1 MARIIG
7 GEEVDISDDFI
18 GVIDGAFGD
27 LCDRYLNYYKELEDK
42 NLVNPRSK
50 FHNHEVDDE
59 GNSLFVEPWY
69 QSYNI
74 PYISADFA
82 NMFWGVPYKEYAK
95 KFSILNTVS
104 THAIY
109 DIRIQ
114 KTSPGQGYHTWHC
127 ENGDSHRRDRML
139 VFSLFLN
146 DVEEGGETE
155 FLYQK
160 RRVKPKRD
168 RLVIFPAGFT
178 HTHRGNQ
185 PISGDK
191 YILTGWLEYTS

>member
-7 GEEVDISDDFI
+7 GEEVDVSDDFI
-18 GVIDGAFGD
+18 GIIDGAFGD

-42 NLVNPRSK
+42 NLVGPRSNY
-50 FHNHEVDDE
+50 HNQEVNDK

-74 PYISADFA
+74 PYIAADFT
-82 NMFWGVPYKEYAK
+82 NVFWGVPYKSYVK
-95 KFSILNTVS
+95 KYSILNKVHQHS
-104 THAIY
+104 IY
-109 DIRIQ
+109 DIRMQ
-114 KTSPGQGYHTWHC
+114 KTSPGQGYHIWHC
-127 ENGDSHRRDRML
+127 ENGAPARRDRVL

-160 RRVKPKRD
+160 RRIKPKRD
-168 RLVIFPAGFT
+168 RLLIFPAGFT

-185 PISGDK
+185 PLSGDK
-191 YILTGWLEYTS
+191 YIITGWLEYNS